1 MQTLRLIRRLKRI
14 LSWLPVLWHDEDWD
28 HAHLW
33 HILRHKLSSMRDYHK
48 EYGISAD
55 RLQIALEINS
65 CVEALDR
72 LIDDDYLSGDWD
84 AFHKKYP
91 MQFESVR
98 GENYSRVIPLPE
110 EGREQFSRL
119 VADEDAARQL
129 DSAFVTNTLHK
140 HWFGWW
146 D

>member
-33 HILRHKLSSMRDYHK
+33 HILRHKLASMRDYHN
-48 EYGISAD
+48 EYGVSAD
-55 RLQIALEINS
+55 RLQTALQINS

-72 LIDDDYLSGDWD
+72 MIADDYLREWQEDCSRRYPLEVERREGGLLYMKPTPESGRNELRD
-84 AFHKKYP
+84 
-91 MQFESVR
+91 MSLQQE
-98 GENYSRVIPLPE
+98 
-110 EGREQFSRL
+110 
-119 VADEDAARQL
+119 AARQL
-129 DSAFVTNTLHK
+129 DSKTVTDMLHK